1 MKSLLTTFSGKHI
14 SIKVAVAYDLIK
26 NKYLHMKLK
35 YNIISLV
42 LISLFIISCGKKD
55 ASAENTEKAPEKT
68 EQKEKPKDE
77 APQTIAALTEEQMK
91 SVGVTL
97 GTVEMKE
104 LTSTIKANGLLS
116 VPNSNKATITSL
128 YGGIIKTLNIQVGSI
143 VKKGQVI
150 ATIANPE
157 YIRLQEDY
165 LTTNSRITY
174 AEQEYRRQ
182 RELFN
187 NDAGAKKN
195 LQSADAELNT
205 LRTRRASLLKQLQMM
220 GISPGSVNNGNMRSG
235 LVITAPISGTISGIT
250 AQIGSYVDIS
260 SPVATVI
267 DNGSIHLDL
276 QVFERDLPKMRVGQV
291 VHFKLTNNPD
301 TEYDARIY
309 SIGSSFENESK
320 TISMHCQVIGNK
332 NGLID
337 GMNITG
343 IVSLDKSTTPAVP
356 SSAIVEADSKYY
368 VFVQTDKKP
377 EEEHEEKGKPHPKTL
392 NFEKIEVVKGTS
404 DMGYTAITPIGQ
416 IPSDGRIVVKGAF
429 FVNAKLVNS
438 GEHE

>member
-1 MKSLLTTFSGKHI
+1 MKSIVKDL
-14 SIKVAVAYDLIK
+14 SIDK
-26 NKYLHMKLK
+26 NSNMKLR
-35 YNIISLV
+35 YNIIALV
-42 LISLFIISCGKKD
+42 FVSLFAVSCGKKE
-55 ASAENTEKAPEKT
+55 AAAEEKASEKT
-68 EQKEKPKDE
+68 EQKEHTHE
-77 APQTIAALTEEQMK
+77 EGPQTIASLTEEQMK

-128 YGGIIKTLNIQVGSI
+128 YGGIIKTINIQVGSI

-157 YIRLQEDY
+157 YIQLQEDY

-174 AEQEYRRQ
+174 AEQEFRRQ
-182 RELFN
+182 RELFD

-195 LQSADAELNT
+195 LQSADAELKT
-205 LRTRRASLLKQLQMM
+205 LRTKRASLLKQLQMM
-220 GISPGSVNNGNMRSG
+220 GINPGNVNNGNMRSG
-235 LVITAPISGTISGIT
+235 LVITAPISGTISSIT

-260 SPVATVI
+260 SPIATVI

-276 QVFERDLPKMRVGQV
+276 QVFEKDLPKMRVGQI
-291 VHFKLTNNPD
+291 VHFKLTNNPE
-301 TEYDARIY
+301 TEYDAKIY

-320 TISMHCQVIGNK
+320 TISMHCEVIGNK
-332 NGLID
+332 AGLID

-343 IVSLDKSTTPAVP
+343 IVSLDKSVTPAVP
-356 SSAIVEADSKYY
+356 NEAIVEADGKFY
-368 VFVQTDKKP
+368 VFIQTDKKA
-377 EEEHEEKGKPHPKTL
+377 EEEPDEKGKLHPKTL
-392 NFEKIEVVKGTS
+392 NFEKVEVVKGTS
-404 DMGYTAITPIGQ
+404 DMGYTAITPVGN
-416 IPSDGRIVVKGAF
+416 IPDNAKIVVKSAF

-438 GEHE
+438 GEHEH

>member
-1 MKSLLTTFSGKHI
+1 MKSLLIKLYAV
-14 SIKVAVAYDLIK
+14 SIKTMAYSIRQNTFL
-26 NKYLHMKLK
+26 LMKLK
-35 YNIISLV
+35 YNIIPLA
-42 LISLFIISCGKKD
+42 LISILLTSCGKKE
-55 ASAENTEKAPEKT
+55 ASEEKAPEKT
-68 EQKEKPKDE
+68 EQKEQAHEE
-77 APQTIAALTEEQMK
+77 APQTIASLTEEQMK
-91 SVGVTL
+91 SVGVAL

-128 YGGIIKTLNIQVGSI
+128 YGGIIKTINIQVGSI

-157 YIRLQEDY
+157 YIQLQEDY

-182 RELFN
+182 RELFD

-195 LQSADAELNT
+195 LQSADAELKT
-205 LRTRRASLLKQLQMM
+205 LRTKRASLLKQLQMM
-220 GISPGSVNNGNMRSG
+220 GISPGKVSNENMKSG
-235 LVITAPISGTISGIT
+235 LVITAPISGTISSIT

-276 QVFERDLPKMRVGQV
+276 QVFEKDLPKMRVGQI
-291 VHFKLTNNPD
+291 VHFKLTNNPE

-320 TISMHCQVIGNK
+320 TISMHCEVIGNK
-332 NGLID
+332 SGLID

-356 SSAIVEADSKYY
+356 TEAIVEADGKYF
-368 VFVQTDKKP
+368 VFVQTDKKA
-377 EEEHEEKGKPHPKTL
+377 EEEHKEKGKPHPKTL

-404 DMGYTAITPIGQ
+404 DMGYTAITPVGN
-416 IPSDGRIVVKGAF
+416 IPDNAKIVVKGAF

-438 GEHE
+438 GEHEH

>member
-1 MKSLLTTFSGKHI
+1 MKPS
-14 SIKVAVAYDLIK
+14 
-26 NKYLHMKLK
+26 
-35 YNIISLV
+35 YNTISLI
-42 LISLFIISCGKKD
+42 LIAFLITGCGKK
-55 ASAENTEKAPEKT
+55 ETPEEKAPEKT
-68 EQKEKPKDE
+68 EQKEKPKEE
-77 APQTIAALTEEQMK
+77 AHETIASLTEEQMK
-91 SVGVTL
+91 SVGVAL
-97 GTVEMKE
+97 GSVEMKE

-128 YGGIIKTLNIQVGSI
+128 YGGIIKTLNIQVGSV

-157 YIRLQEDY
+157 YIQLQEDY
-165 LTTNSRITY
+165 LTTSSRITY

-182 RELFN
+182 RELFD

-195 LQSADAELNT
+195 LQSADAELKT
-205 LRTRRASLLKQLQMM
+205 LRTKRASLLKQLQMM
-220 GISPGSVNNGNMRSG
+220 GINPGKVNNGNMKSG
-235 LVITAPISGTISGIT
+235 LVITSPISGTISSIT

-276 QVFERDLPKMRVGQV
+276 QVFEKDLPKMRVGQI
-291 VHFKLTNNPD
+291 VHFKLTNNPE

-320 TISMHCQVIGNK
+320 TISMHCEVTGNK
-332 NGLID
+332 AGLID

-356 SSAIVEADSKYY
+356 TEAIVEADGKYY
-368 VFVQTDKKP
+368 VFVQADKKK
-377 EEEHEEKGKPHPKTL
+377 EEQHKENEKSHPKTM
-392 NFEKIEVVKGTS
+392 NFEKIEVVKGTT
-404 DMGYTAITPIGQ
+404 DMGYTAITPIGE
-416 IPSDGRIVVKGAF
+416 IPADAKIVVKGAF
-429 FVNAKLVNS
+429 FVNAKLVNA
-438 GEHE
+438 GEHEH